1 VKISPVIF
9 AIILIF
15 FLATA
20 CSSPTATPTE
30 TSLPALPTPDVPPVE
45 EVNDA
50 IETWENSNTTKYFIE
65 VDEEDQI
72 EHFKVRLIVEDD
84 EIRVAQRSDLGA
96 DGNWGEPYS
105 IPHEEAQDYTID
117 SLLLRI
123 KRDVL
128 GEGESL
134 YNMVTAFNDSL
145 GYPLYAHAEA
155 LPTYTETGTLELNR
169 QFSYDIITNVKTL
182 LEDSY
187 GTDDQ
192 PIFTLIRSDGP
203 QAWCD
208 NLRIYEDGASFYL
221 DDCRDVFLQIP
232 TPESRMALLDEV
244 RAKFNRL
251 DETRNQNGQTQHLI
265 IPGTGQGRPD
275 AATVEEAWVLSAE
288 LHKILSEPTG
298 LGLLMSYVFNGEYFG
313 FDVFNQISLPSQLTK
328 TGDLK
333 GAALTPD
340 GEALAFSDDNGINV
354 LTMQTQDTTQILPAP
369 EEGYYIPRIW
379 SNTGRLLVSHFPGNE
394 NDPIRHG
401 WLSLEQPTWHDLPI
415 PQDTAGYGCDT
426 GMAWS
431 PEGDQ
436 LAVTGIGYGDLC
448 NSNPGLTII
457 DLSEETAEVVVAPL
471 INTTQDDS
479 STMIA
484 GAHTPAWSP
493 DGNWIAFGLDQDS
506 NESPSFPTRL
516 YRAHSDGS
524 NLTPLTNNSNGYAT
538 HPVWAEDGSLYYG
551 LSNADAD
558 LDGLYHYSP
567 TDNAH
572 TLLLPGNAI
581 HPLSLSPDGEYLL
594 YEQGQALK
602 IWRVLL
608 QETISEIPGE
618 EGIFPS
624 FSGWIEVESE
634 Q

>member
-1 VKISPVIF
+1 
-9 AIILIF
+9 
-15 FLATA
+15 
-20 CSSPTATPTE
+20 
-30 TSLPALPTPDVPPVE
+30 
-45 EVNDA
+45 
-50 IETWENSNTTKYFIE
+50 
-65 VDEEDQI
+65 
-72 EHFKVRLIVEDD
+72 
-84 EIRVAQRSDLGA
+84 
-96 DGNWGEPYS
+96 
-105 IPHEEAQDYTID
+105 
-117 SLLLRI
+117 
-123 KRDVL
+123 
-128 GEGESL
+128 
-134 YNMVTAFNDSL
+134 
-145 GYPLYAHAEA
+145 
-155 LPTYTETGTLELNR
+155 
-169 QFSYDIITNVKTL
+169 
-182 LEDSY
+182 
-187 GTDDQ
+187 
-192 PIFTLIRSDGP
+192 
-203 QAWCD
+203 
-208 NLRIYEDGASFYL
+208 
-221 DDCRDVFLQIP
+221 
-232 TPESRMALLDEV
+232 
-244 RAKFNRL
+244 
-251 DETRNQNGQTQHLI
+251 
-265 IPGTGQGRPD
+265 
-275 AATVEEAWVLSAE
+275 
-288 LHKILSEPTG
+288 
-298 LGLLMSYVFNGEYFG
+298 MSYVFNGEYFG
-313 FDVFNQISLPSQLTK
+313 FDVFNKISLPSQLTK
-328 TGDLK
+328 TGDLI

-340 GEALAFSDDNGINV
+340 GEVLAFSDDNGINV
-354 LTMQTQDTTQILPAP
+354 ITLQTQDTNLLLPAP
-369 EEGYYIPRIW
+369 EEGYYIPRTW

-394 NDPIRHG
+394 NDPIRNG
-401 WLSLEQPTWHDLPI
+401 WLSLEQPTWHDFPI
-415 PQDTAGYGCDT
+415 PQGVSGYGCDT

-431 PEGDQ
+431 PEGDR

-457 DLSEETAEVVVAPL
+457 DLSEESAEVVVAPL
-471 INTTQDDS
+471 INTAQGEG
-479 STMIA
+479 STLIA

-506 NESPSFPTRL
+506 NESTSFPTRL

-618 EGIFPS
+618 EGAFPS